1 MAPFALVSMPYK
13 VVKAP
18 QLFGPNILSELDS
31 YTGDGSGS
39 FRRGTGAL
47 ALINKM
53 TIGYEPGVAT
63 LNNVW
68 RTANFSAQ
76 RSNSA
81 YGNADTV
88 QPQAMRALVLMR
100 AY

>member
-1 MAPFALVSMPYK
+1 MSIRRSYS
-13 VVKAP
+13 
-18 QLFGPNILSELDS
+18 GPNILSELDS